1 MACPLILLK
10 PSAGLG
16 KAASKRVLP
25 VVAPL
30 VIRVRRGLPL
40 NGTLRKIS
48 ALAALGAPSVA
59 VMAPEAGIRVD

>member
-10 PSAGLG
+10 PSTGLG
-16 KAASKRVLP
+16 KAAGKRVLP

-48 ALAALGAPSVA
+48 ALAALGVPSAA
-59 VMAPEAGIRVD
+59 VMVPEAGTRAE